1 MLMVETAGAP
11 LWKEK
16 PIRLLNMQNK
26 TSGLKTEF
34 GQTKKQKLTCMTYKL
49 AFPSPL
55 PYKNTQKT
63 VPWSPIQRS

>member
-34 GQTKKQKLTCMTYKL
+34 GQTQKQKLTCMKYKL
-49 AFPSPL
+49 AFPSP
-55 PYKNTQKT
+55 P
-63 VPWSPIQRS
+63 P